1 MSIMGMTMIMDIH
14 MITMTMGI
22 RTTIMIMG
30 TPMRHILMQI
40 IRWGRRA

>member
-1 MSIMGMTMIMDIH
+1 MSIMGTTMTTGIY

-22 RTTIMIMG
+22 RTTTMIMG